1 MLLNYHFVAQIA
13 PGVFMRK
20 RYRVNASRKILYII
34 LHSVYNNIG
43 IYHDTVRG
51 ARQSSTAFS
60 LRANNIISYYY
71 YYSRLPACISVS

>member
-43 IYHDTVRG
+43 I
-51 ARQSSTAFS
+51 
-60 LRANNIISYYY
+60 
-71 YYSRLPACISVS
+71 